1 MNRRLLVMVAAVV
14 LVMVYVAYSSC
25 GCEKAPEEKA
35 PEEKAPEDDPSP
47 VQLSEQGELAALPLG
62 AKLAPGAVFETP
74 DEPYRINACVPVR
87 IDPMNTDTIARQKI
101 MYNK

>member
-14 LVMVYVAYSSC
+14 LVMVYMAYSSC

-35 PEEKAPEDDPSP
+35 PEEKASEDDPSP
-47 VQLSEQGELAALPLG
+47 AQLSQQGELAALPMG
-62 AKLAPGAVFETP
+62 KLAPGAVFETP
-74 DEPYRINACVPVR
+74 DDPYRINACVPVR

>member
-1 MNRRLLVMVAAVV
+1 MVAAVV

-35 PEEKAPEDDPSP
+35 PEEKAPEDTPSP
-47 VQLSEQGELAALPLG
+47 AQLSQQGELAALPVG
-62 AKLAPGAVFETP
+62 KLAPGAVFETP
-74 DEPYRINACVPVR
+74 DDPYRINACVPVH
-87 IDPMNTDTIARQKI
+87 IPMDKETLTRDKI